1 MTSSSNMS
9 GEHQIYKVTSWE
21 QRHLD
26 GPDGPIFRTRY
37 FSVYWEH
44 GRTGLK
50 YVFPNIAARD
60 ELDAYTIAMK
70 KLETGDH

>member
-1 MTSSSNMS
+1 MTSSNPTN
-9 GEHQIYKVTSWE
+9 GEHQIYKVGEWE
-21 QRHLD
+21 FNNA
-26 GPDGPIFRTRY
+26 GTKY
-37 FSVYWEH
+37 FSVFWTH

-70 KLETGDH
+70 KLEEGIDTQCLPTP